1 MKKVDIT
8 PEAFDD
14 LEGLKERLD
23 ESFGVKK
30 EKEILK
36 AIFTD
41 MKRLARYPQ
50 TDIKLFERFGI
61 VTDYKCLY
69 SHKNYVFY
77 RIEDEYIKIIRI
89 LDEKRDFLYVL
100 FGIKMT
106 SDESEKYWGE

>member
-50 TDIKLFERFGI
+50 TDIKLFERLFK
-61 VTDYKCLY
+61 YKVWVCIGYIRFATLFFYLY
-69 SHKNYVFY
+69 AG
-77 RIEDEYIKIIRI
+77 KITGTNA
-89 LDEKRDFLYVL
+89 K
-100 FGIKMT
+100 T
-106 SDESEKYWGE
+106 

>member
-36 AIFTD
+36 AIFKD
-41 MKRLARYPQ
+41 R
-50 TDIKLFERFGI
+50 
-61 VTDYKCLY
+61 
-69 SHKNYVFY
+69 S
-77 RIEDEYIKIIRI
+77 
-89 LDEKRDFLYVL
+89 FL
-100 FGIKMT
+100 M
-106 SDESEKYWGE
+106 EA